1 MLQPGTLINGRYRV
15 VRTIG
20 SGGMGSVFAA
30 HDERLGRQVALK
42 LLRPDLASDQ
52 RARERFLREAQ
63 IAAQLVHPN
72 IVRTYDVGDAP
83 EGPYLVQE
91 LLDGRTLD
99 TLLPLPSRRALGVT
113 EAIADALGYIHGQGY
128 VHCDIKPQNIM
139 LVGQGAAE
147 RVVLLDF
154 GIARVEGTATTT
166 LIATPHYLAPELA
179 MGSPPAAASD
189 WYAVGIVLFQMLAD
203 HPPFDGPT
211 LHTIIEQHRIAPLP
225 PLKLALGGTAQE
237 TTALEAIIRKLTA
250 KQPDERYGSASALKQ
265 DLANVRAGAIHAMP
279 TMVVAK
285 QTPAPAPQAVFTPPP
300 ALDRATA
307 PSAPARQAAYTAP
320 SAPAIVKTA
329 GPRLNPRLL
338 LLAVPLLALLLGGA
352 ALIQARSARQ
362 NAPQRP
368 DVPIASEAPTAPSLS
383 TVAVPDILNRPVG
396 EAEQLLAQAGLVLV
410 PGGAIQSEQAAN
422 TVLTANPVPG
432 VPVAP
437 GTQVVVQVSAGPP
450 PPVVQP
456 PSNGNS
462 EQGPGRGNGKEKDKG
477 PGKDK
482 HKDKGPGK
490 DKDD

>member
-1 MLQPGTLINGRYRV
+1 MLQSGTLISGRYRI

-30 HDERLGRQVALK
+30 NDERLGRQVALK
-42 LLRPDLASDQ
+42 VLRPDLASDQ

-99 TLLPLPSRRALGVT
+99 TLLPLSSRRALDITQV
-113 EAIADALGYIHGQGY
+113 IADALGYIHGQGY

-139 LVGQGAAE
+139 LAGQPGAE

-225 PLKLALGGTAQE
+225 PLKLAAGGTPQE
-237 TTALEAIIRKLTA
+237 TAAIETIIRKLTA
-250 KQPDERYGSASALKQ
+250 KQPDDRYASAAALKQ
-265 DLANVRAGAIHAMP
+265 DLANVQAGAIHAMP
-279 TMVVAK
+279 TMVVAN
-285 QTPAPAPQAVFTPPP
+285 QARTPQPQVAHTPPP
-300 ALDRATA
+300 AVA
-307 PSAPARQAAYTAP
+307 PPAPASRAAYTP
-320 SAPAIVKTA
+320 PPAPAIVKTA
-329 GPRLNPRLL
+329 GSRFNPRIL

-352 ALIQARSARQ
+352 ALMQARAARQ
-362 NAPQRP
+362 NIAPPDRP
-368 DVPIASEAPTAPSLS
+368 FAPIASAAPAAPSPN
-383 TVAVPDILNRPVG
+383 TVEVPYILNLPVA
-396 EAEQLLAQAGLVLV
+396 EAQQQLTQAGLVFV
-410 PGGAIQSEQAAN
+410 QGGVIQSEQAAN
-422 TVLTANPVPG
+422 IVLDANPAPG

-450 PPVVQP
+450 PPVVEP
-456 PSNGNS
+456 PSNGDDDDDEEN
-462 EQGPGRGNGKEKDKG
+462 PGRGKDKNKDKDKG
-477 PGKDK
+477 K
-482 HKDKGPGK
+482 
-490 DKDD
+490 KDD

>member
-1 MLQPGTLINGRYRV
+1 MLQSGTLINGRYRIA
-15 VRTIG
+15 RTIG

-30 HDERLGRQVALK
+30 NDERLGRQVALK

-91 LLDGRTLD
+91 LLDGHTLD
-99 TLLPLPSRRALGVT
+99 TLLPLPSRRALDIT
-113 EAIADALGYIHGQGY
+113 QAIADALGYIHGQGY

-139 LVGQGAAE
+139 LAGQPGAE

-179 MGSPPAAASD
+179 MGSPPTAASD

-225 PLKLALGGTAQE
+225 PLKIAAGGTPQE
-237 TTALEAIIRKLTA
+237 TAAIEAIIRKLTA
-250 KQPDERYGSASALKQ
+250 KQPDDRYASAAALKQ
-265 DLANVRAGAIHAMP
+265 DLANVQAGAIHAMP
-279 TMVVAK
+279 TMVVAN
-285 QTPAPAPQAVFTPPP
+285 QPRVADARPAVAPPAPAS
-300 ALDRATA
+300 R
-307 PSAPARQAAYTAP
+307 AAYASP
-320 SAPAIVKTA
+320 PAPAIVKTD
-329 GPRLNPRLL
+329 GQRFNPRLL

-352 ALIQARSARQ
+352 ALIQARTARL
-362 NAPQRP
+362 NASQQP
-368 DVPIASEAPTAPSLS
+368 DVPAVPIASEAPAAPSPN
-383 TVAVPDILNRPVG
+383 TVEVPYILNLPVA
-396 EAEQLLAQAGLVLV
+396 EAQQQLAQAGLVFV
-410 PGGAIQSEQAAN
+410 QGGAIQSEQAAN
-422 TVLTANPVPG
+422 TVLNANPAPG

-437 GTQVVVQVSAGPP
+437 GTEVVVQVSAGPP

-456 PSNGNS
+456 PSNGNN
-462 EQGPGRGNGKEKDKG
+462 EGDAGPGRGKDKNKN
-477 PGKDK
+477 KDR
-482 HKDKGPGK
+482 DKGKGK
-490 DKDD
+490 KDD

>member
-1 MLQPGTLINGRYRV
+1 MLQSGTLLNGRYRI

-30 HDERLGRQVALK
+30 SDERLGRQVALK
-42 LLRPDLASDQ
+42 VLRPDLASDQ

-99 TLLPLPSRRALGVT
+99 TLLPMPSKRALDVT
-113 EAIADALGYIHGQGY
+113 QAIADALGYIHGQGY
-128 VHCDIKPQNIM
+128 VHCDIKPQNMM
-139 LVGQGAAE
+139 LVGQPGAE

-179 MGSPPAAASD
+179 LGSPPSAASD

-225 PLKLALGGTAQE
+225 PLTLAVGGTPQE
-237 TTALEAIIRKLTA
+237 TAAIEAIIRKLTA
-250 KQPDERYGSASALKQ
+250 KQPDERYASAAALKQ
-265 DLANVRAGAIHAMP
+265 DLSNVQAGAIHAMP
-279 TMVVAK
+279 TLVVTNQPSVA
-285 QTPAPAPQAVFTPPP
+285 QARPAVAPPAPASRSAYTPPP
-300 ALDRATA
+300 A
-307 PSAPARQAAYTAP
+307 PSIAKPA
-320 SAPAIVKTA
+320 S
-329 GPRLNPRLL
+329 PRFHPRLL

-352 ALIQARSARQ
+352 ALMRGRASGP
-362 NAPQRP
+362 NPNP
-368 DVPIASEAPTAPSLS
+368 LPEPIAPGAPATPPLN
-383 TVAVPDILNRPVG
+383 TVAVPNILNLPIA
-396 EAEQLLAQAGLVLV
+396 EAQQQLTQAGLVFV
-410 PGGAIQSEQAAN
+410 QGQAIQSEQAVN
-422 TVLTANPVPG
+422 TVLDANPAPG

-437 GTQVVVQVSAGPP
+437 GTQVVVQVSAGLPL
-450 PPVVQP
+450 PVVQP
-456 PSNGNS
+456 PGNDDDDDDDGD
-462 EQGPGRGNGKEKDKG
+462 EGKGKNKDKG
-477 PGKDK
+477 KGK
-482 HKDKGPGK
+482 
-490 DKDD
+490 KDD

>member
-1 MLQPGTLINGRYRV
+1 MLQSGILLNGRYRI

-30 HDERLGRQVALK
+30 ADERLGRQVALK
-42 LLRPDLASDQ
+42 VLRPDLASDQ

-99 TLLPLPSRRALGVT
+99 TLLPLPSRRALDLT
-113 EAIADALGYIHGQGY
+113 QAIADALGYIHGQGY

-139 LVGQGAAE
+139 LVGQPGAE

-179 MGSPPAAASD
+179 LGSPPSAASD

-211 LHTIIEQHRIAPLP
+211 LHTIIEQHRTAPLP
-225 PLKLALGGTAQE
+225 PLSLAAGGTPQE
-237 TTALEAIIRKLTA
+237 TAAIEAIIRKLTA
-250 KQPDERYGSASALKQ
+250 KQPDERYASAAALKQ
-265 DLANVRAGAIHAMP
+265 DLANVQAGAIHAMP
-279 TMVVAK
+279 TVVVAN
-285 QTPAPAPQAVFTPPP
+285 QPRAAEVRPPVAPPAPAS
-300 ALDRATA
+300 RE
-307 PSAPARQAAYTAP
+307 AYTSP
-320 SAPAIVKTA
+320 PAPAITKTA
-329 GPRLNPRLL
+329 SRRFNPRLL
-338 LLAVPLLALLLGGA
+338 LLVVPLLALLLGGA
-352 ALIQARSARQ
+352 ALMRGRTSGPKLNPPSEPMVSA
-362 NAPQRP
+362 AP
-368 DVPIASEAPTAPSLS
+368 AAPSPN
-383 TVAVPDILNRPVG
+383 TVPVPNILNLPVD
-396 EAEQLLAQAGLVLV
+396 EAERQVTQAGLVFVQGEAL
-410 PGGAIQSEQAAN
+410 QSDQAVN
-422 TVLTANPVPG
+422 TVLNANPVPG

-450 PPVVQP
+450 VPVVQP
-456 PSNGNS
+456 PSNDDDD
-462 EQGPGRGNGKEKDKG
+462 EDDKQDDGKGKDKNKGKDKG
-477 PGKDK
+477 KKDK
-482 HKDKGPGK
+482 
-490 DKDD
+490 